1 MKYIE
6 VLKMNSFKELYESL
20 DVDTVVSIK
29 IKKEQI
35 DYCFAAETFDEFMIR
50 YRKLIDWAVAT
61 INDELIKKRINEI
74 PKQLKKSAQYTFYVD
89 TDTVQK
95 KYRGGFIK

>member
-1 MKYIE
+1 MQE
-6 VLKMNSFKELYESL
+6 VLEMNSFKELYESL

-35 DYCFAAETFDEFMIR
+35 DYCFSAATFDEFMSR
-50 YRKLIDWAVAT
+50 YRKLIDWVVAT
-61 INDELIKKRINEI
+61 INDELIKKRIDEI

-89 TDTVQK
+89 TDIVQK

>member
-1 MKYIE
+1 
-6 VLKMNSFKELYESL
+6 MNNFKELYESL
-20 DVDTVVSIK
+20 YVDTVVSIK

-35 DYCFAAETFDEFMIR
+35 EYCFAAESFDEFMIR
-50 YRKLIDWAVAT
+50 YRKLIDWAVAA
-61 INDELIKKRINEI
+61 INDELIKKDINEI
-74 PKQLKKSAQYTFYVD
+74 SKQLKENAQYSFYVD